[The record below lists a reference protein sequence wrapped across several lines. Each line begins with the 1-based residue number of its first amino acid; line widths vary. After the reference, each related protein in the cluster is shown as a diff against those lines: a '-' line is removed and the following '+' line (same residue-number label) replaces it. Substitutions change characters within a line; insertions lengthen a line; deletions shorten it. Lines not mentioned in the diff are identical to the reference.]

1 MNRRG
6 MTLVEMLV
14 ATAASLVL
22 MAAVAQLFS
31 VFGSAMNDSRATIE
45 LDGRLRTVADRLRSD
60 LRGATARPLPPLD
73 PQAGEGYL
81 EIVEGP
87 RNDLLAAPG
96 STILAADTDDV
107 LLFTTKNN
115 HTPFIGRAGNG
126 LVESTTAEIA
136 WFLRSTA
143 GTSNPETFTLFRKQ
157 LLVVGVAGF
166 PPFSTMANTG
176 TASSW
181 AAFYEKY
188 DISARAPLSLTGT
201 VAWSGTVTPNTL
213 TDLTRRECRFLHGN
227 INGTPTGS
235 FPFPFAA
242 HQTVSG
248 TTGLIFDPSSSSR
261 AGEDV
266 ILTNVLSFDVRVFD
280 PASPVKV
287 AADTAVVPG
296 DNGYGAPTGAV
307 ASGAYVDLGNNLTTN
322 PALIASDGNP
332 RFAGFGN
339 SKSRLVGSGTTRRT
353 YDTWSTFYETNG
365 IDENDGGTGT
375 IDEGSDGL
383 DNNPT
388 DTNGGGIVDDITE
401 QETSAPYAV
410 PLRGIEIRVRCYEPS
425 SRQVRQ
431 ITVRHTFVPH

>member
-31 VFGSAMNDSRATIE
+31 VFGSATNDSRATVE

-87 RNDLLAAPG
+87 RNDLSAAPD
-96 STILAADTDDV
+96 TNDLAADTDDV
-107 LLFTTKNN
+107 LLFTTKNTQ
-115 HTPFIGRAGNG
+115 TPFIGRAGNA
-126 LVESTTAEIA
+126 LVESSAAEVA
-136 WFLRSTA
+136 WFLRPTA
-143 GTSNPETFTLFRKQ
+143 GTANPQTFSLFRKQ

-181 AAFYEKY
+181 AAFYEQY

-201 VAWSGTVTPNTL
+201 IAWSGTVTPNTL
-213 TDLTRRECRFLHGN
+213 TDLSRRECRFLHGN

-235 FPFPFAA
+235 FPFPFVA

-248 TTGLIFDPSSSSR
+248 ATGLIFDPSSSSR

-322 PALIASDGNP
+322 PALIASDGTP

-339 SKSRLVGSGTTRRT
+339 SKSGLVGTGTTRRT
-353 YDTWSTFYETNG
+353 FDTWSTFYETNG
-365 IDENDGGTGT
+365 IDEDDGGTGT
-375 IDEGSDGL
+375 TDEGSDGL

-388 DTNGGGIVDDITE
+388 DPDGGGLVDDITE
-401 QETSAPYAV
+401 QETSPPYAV
-410 PLRGIEIRVRCYEPS
+410 PLRGIEIRIRVYEPS

-431 ITVRHTFVPH
+431 TTVRHTFVPH

>member
-14 ATAASLVL
+14 ATAAALVL

-31 VFGSAMNDSRATIE
+31 VFGSAMNDSRATVE

-87 RNDLLAAPG
+87 RNDLSAAPD
-96 STILAADTDDV
+96 TNDLAADTDDV
-107 LLFTTKNN
+107 LLFTTKNTQ
-115 HTPFIGRAGNG
+115 TPFIGRAGNA
-126 LVESTTAEIA
+126 LVESSAAEVA
-136 WFLRSTA
+136 WFLRPTA
-143 GTSNPETFTLFRKQ
+143 ATANPQTFSLFRKQ

-181 AAFYEKY
+181 AAFYEQY
-188 DISARAPLSLTGT
+188 DISARAPLSLPGT
-201 VAWSGTVTPNTL
+201 IAWSGTVTPNTL

-248 TTGLIFDPSSSSR
+248 ATGLIFDPSSSSR

-322 PALIASDGNP
+322 TALVASDGTP

-339 SKSRLVGSGTTRRT
+339 SKSGLVGTGTTRRT

-365 IDENDGGTGT
+365 IDEDDGGTGT
-375 IDEGSDGL
+375 TDEGSDGL

-388 DTNGGGIVDDITE
+388 DGLVDDITE
-401 QETSAPYAV
+401 QETSPPYAV
-410 PLRGIEIRVRCYEPS
+410 PLRGIEIRIRVYEPS

-431 ITVRHTFVPH
+431 VTVRHTFVPH